1 MRRLITSIGGSVLTL
16 ALLAGCGTAS
26 DIKDAAQGIASASKD
41 AQDLQ
46 ERLDRS
52 KGLTFT
58 ATYEFKSKDGKI
70 EEIVVAQKPP
80 KGSYKQTDS
89 QLIDDGTRLI
99 SCSKNT
105 DGTQQCLD
113 VGPHTDTGL
122 YGFTGAGS
130 GFAFNPQAFIGLYTT
145 AAILPGV
152 EAGKDTRDI
161 AGQKSDC
168 VSIRITEGT
177 DKGKHYE
184 GCTTEDGVFSL
195 SDDGEGNVA
204 TLKRFD
210 RSADDSNFVPPVQPK
225 TPDDLVREATSTT
238 EGSTGT
244 TESTTSTSEGSSST
258 TCQTFPPGISVPP
271 GSYPGYC

>member
-1 MRRLITSIGGSVLTL
+1 MRRVMTSIGGNVLAL

-46 ERLDRS
+46 QKFDRS

-70 EEIVVAQKPP
+70 DEIVVAQKPP
-80 KGSYKQTDS
+80 KGSYKQADS

-99 SCSKNT
+99 SCTKNT

-113 VGPHTDTGL
+113 VGPHSDTGI
-122 YGFTGAGS
+122 YGFAGAGF

-152 EAGKDTRDI
+152 EAGRDTRDI

-168 VSIRITEGT
+168 VSIRVTEGT

-195 SDDGEGNVA
+195 SDDGEGNRA
-204 TLKRFD
+204 TLKKFE
-210 RSADDSNFVPPVQPK
+210 RSADDSNFVPPVEPK
-225 TPDDLVREATSTT
+225 TPDDLVNEATSTT
-238 EGSTGT
+238 ADSSTG
-244 TESTTSTSEGSSST
+244 STTSTSDGSSST
-258 TCQTFPPGISVPP
+258 TCQTFPPDISVPP